1 MPTDLQFEIGAYDP
15 ATRTVEVTFTQ
26 GEIVHKRSVN
36 ACHNAAG
43 RYDAEATAQR
53 VEEVARGVA
62 HKIALG
68 VITNAPPEEVETEPE
83 AEPVE
88 TAESPA

>member
-1 MPTDLQFEIGAYDP
+1 MSDLNYQIGDYDP

-26 GEIVHKRSVN
+26 GEIVHKRTVN
-36 ACHNAAG
+36 ACLSEAG
-43 RYDAEATAQR
+43 EYDAGATATR

-68 VITNAPPEEVETEPE
+68 VITAAPP
-83 AEPVE
+83 AEPADKE
-88 TAESPA
+88 GDPDA

>member
-36 ACHNAAG
+36 ACHDAAG
-43 RYDAEATAQR
+43 DYDAAATEAR
-53 VEEVARGVA
+53 VGEVARGVA

-68 VITNAPPEEVETEPE
+68 VITNAPPAEPE
-83 AEPVE
+83 AMDPQDALE
-88 TAESPA
+88 A

>member
-1 MPTDLQFEIGAYDP
+1 MQPELTSEIGAYDP

-36 ACHNAAG
+36 ACHDAAG
-43 RYDAEATAQR
+43 DYDAAATEAR
-53 VEEVARGVA
+53 VGEVARGVA